1 MVKGMQERLFWL
13 LDNKLDIIKNKTIL
27 IIGLGGVGSYA
38 LETLVRTY
46 FNKLIIV
53 DNDKI
58 DISNLNRQ
66 LMTNID
72 NIGLYKTDVWY
83 DRIKKINPDCNVIK
97 ITEFITKDNLN
108 LLFKEKVDY
117 VIDACDTL
125 ETKKEIIKYCLE
137 NKIKFISSMGMANR
151 VDASKIKVSY
161 LDKTCY
167 DPLARKLRNL
177 IKKENIKG
185 KIPVVYSEEQPLKM
199 NKLGSIS
206 YVVGTAGLL
215 CTNYIVN
222 DILKEVN
229 NERIKKN
236 N

>member
-1 MVKGMQERLFWL
+1 MVKGMQERLIWL
-13 LDNKLDIIKNKTIL
+13 LGNKLYIIKNKTIL

-38 LETLVRTY
+38 LETLARTY

-72 NIGLYKTDVWY
+72 NVGSYKTDVWEN
-83 DRIKKINPDCNVIK
+83 RIKKINPNCNIVK
-97 ITEFITKDNLN
+97 ITEFITNENLN
-108 LLFKEKVDY
+108 LLFNEKVDY

-125 ETKKEIIKYCLE
+125 ETKKEIIKYCLK

-151 VDASKIKVSY
+151 IDASKIKIDY

-177 IKKENIKG
+177 IKKEKIKG
-185 KIPVVYSEEQPLKM
+185 KIPVVYSEEQPLKI

-206 YVVGTAGLL
+206 HVVGTAGLL
-215 CTNYIVN
+215 CTNYIIN

>member
-1 MVKGMQERLFWL
+1 MQERLIWL
-13 LDNKLDIIKNKTIL
+13 LEDKLDIIKNKTIL
-27 IIGLGGVGSYA
+27 IIGLGGVGSYV
-38 LETLVRTY
+38 LETLARTY

-72 NIGLYKTDVWY
+72 NVGLYKTDVWF
-83 DRIKKINPDCNVIK
+83 DRIKKINPNCDVIK
-97 ITEFITKDNLN
+97 ITEYITKDNLN
-108 LLFKEKVDY
+108 LLFNYKIDY

-125 ETKKEIIKYCLE
+125 ETKKEIIKYCLK

-151 VDASKIKVSY
+151 IDASKIKISY

-167 DPLARKLRNL
+167 DPLAKKLRNL

-185 KIPVVYSEEQPLKM
+185 KIPVVYSEEQPLKI

-206 YVVGTAGLL
+206 YVVGIAGLL
-215 CTNYIVN
+215 CTNYVVN
-222 DILKEVN
+222 DIIKEVSD
-229 NERIKKN
+229 ERNSKN

>member
-1 MVKGMQERLFWL
+1 MVEGMQERLIWL
-13 LDNKLDIIKNKTIL
+13 LEDKLDIIKNKTIL
-27 IIGLGGVGSYA
+27 IIGLGGVGSYV
-38 LETLVRTY
+38 LETLARTY

-72 NIGLYKTDVWY
+72 NVGLYKTDVWF
-83 DRIKKINPDCNVIK
+83 DRIKKINPNCDVIK
-97 ITEFITKDNLN
+97 ITEYITKDNLN
-108 LLFKEKVDY
+108 LLFNYKIDY

-125 ETKKEIIKYCLE
+125 ETKKEIIKYCLK

-151 VDASKIKVSY
+151 IDASKIKISY

-167 DPLARKLRNL
+167 DPLAKKLRNL

-185 KIPVVYSEEQPLKM
+185 KIPVVYSEEQPLKI

-215 CTNYIVN
+215 CTNYVVN
-222 DILKEVN
+222 DIIKEVSD
-229 NERIKKN
+229 ERNSKN

>member
-1 MVKGMQERLFWL
+1 MQERLIWL
-13 LDNKLDIIKNKTIL
+13 LEDKLNIIKNKTIL

-38 LETLVRTY
+38 LETLARTY

-72 NIGLYKTDVWY
+72 NVGLYKTDVWF
-83 DRIKKINPDCNVIK
+83 DRIKKINPECDVIK

-108 LLFKEKVDY
+108 LLFKYKVDY

-125 ETKKEIIKYCLE
+125 EAKKEIIKYCLK

-151 VDASKIKVSY
+151 IDASKIKISY
-161 LDKTCY
+161 LDKTSY
-167 DPLARKLRNL
+167 DPLAKKLRNL

-185 KIPVVYSEEQPLKM
+185 KIPVVYSEEQPLKS

-215 CTNYIVN
+215 CTNYVIN

-229 NERIKKN
+229 DERVNKN

>member
-1 MVKGMQERLFWL
+1 MQERLIWL
-13 LDNKLDIIKNKTIL
+13 LDNKLDIIKNKIIL

-38 LETLVRTY
+38 LETLARTY

-66 LMTNID
+66 LMTNI
-72 NIGLYKTDVWY
+72 NNVGLYKTDVWE
-83 DRIKKINPDCNVIK
+83 DRIKKINPDCKVVK

-125 ETKKEIIKYCLE
+125 ETKKEIIKYCLK

-151 VDASKIKVSY
+151 VDASKIKISY

-185 KIPVVYSEEQPLKM
+185 KIPVVYSEEQPLKS

-215 CTNYIVN
+215 CTNYVIN
-222 DILKEVN
+222 DIIKEVN
-229 NERIKKN
+229 DERIIRN

>member
-1 MVKGMQERLFWL
+1 MVKGMQERLNWL
-13 LDNKLDIIKNKTIL
+13 LDDKLDIIKNKTIL

-38 LETLVRTY
+38 LEALARTY
-46 FNKLIIV
+46 INKLIIV
-53 DNDKI
+53 DNDI
-58 DISNLNRQ
+58 VDISNLNRQ
-66 LMTNID
+66 LMTNIE
-72 NIGLYKTDVWY
+72 NVGMYKTDVWY
-83 DRIKKINPDCNVIK
+83 DRIKKINPNCEVIK
-97 ITEFITKDNLN
+97 ITEFITKDNLD

-125 ETKKEIIKYCLE
+125 ETKKELIKYCLK

-151 VDASKIKVSY
+151 IDASKIKISY

-177 IKKENIKG
+177 MKKENIKS
-185 KIPVVYSEEQPLKM
+185 KIPVVYSEEPPLKI

-215 CTNYIVN
+215 CTNYIIN

-229 NERIKKN
+229 DERIIKN

>member
-1 MVKGMQERLFWL
+1 MVKGMQERLNWL

-38 LETLVRTY
+38 LETLARTY
-46 FNKLIIV
+46 INKLIIV
-53 DNDKI
+53 DNDI
-58 DISNLNRQ
+58 VDISNLNRQ
-66 LMTNID
+66 LMTNIE
-72 NIGLYKTDVWY
+72 NVGMCKTDVWY
-83 DRIKKINPDCNVIK
+83 DRIKKINPNCEVIK
-97 ITEFITKDNLN
+97 ITEFITKDNLD

-125 ETKKEIIKYCLE
+125 ETKKELIKYCLK

-151 VDASKIKVSY
+151 IDASKIKISY
-161 LDKTCY
+161 LDKTSY

-177 IKKENIKG
+177 MKKENIKS
-185 KIPVVYSEEQPLKM
+185 KIPVVYSEEPPLKI

-215 CTNYIVN
+215 CTNYIIN

-229 NERIKKN
+229 DERIIKN

>member
-1 MVKGMQERLFWL
+1 MQERLIWL
-13 LDNKLDIIKNKTIL
+13 LEDKLDTIKNKTIL
-27 IIGLGGVGSYA
+27 IIGLGGVGSYV
-38 LETLVRTY
+38 LETLARTY

-72 NIGLYKTDVWY
+72 NVGLYKTDVWF
-83 DRIKKINPDCNVIK
+83 DRIKKINPNCDVIK

-108 LLFKEKVDY
+108 LLFDCKIDY

-125 ETKKEIIKYCLE
+125 ETKKEIIKYCLK

-151 VDASKIKVSY
+151 IDASKIKVSY

-167 DPLARKLRNL
+167 DPLAKKLRNL

-185 KIPVVYSEEQPLKM
+185 KIPVVYSEEQPLKI

-215 CTNYIVN
+215 CTNYVVN
-222 DILKEVN
+222 DIIKEVID
-229 NERIKKN
+229 ERNSKN